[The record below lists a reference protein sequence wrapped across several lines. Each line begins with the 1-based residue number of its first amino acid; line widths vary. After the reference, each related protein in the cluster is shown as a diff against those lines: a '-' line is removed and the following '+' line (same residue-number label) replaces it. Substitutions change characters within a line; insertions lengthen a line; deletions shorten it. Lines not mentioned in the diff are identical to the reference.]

1 MARNNR
7 HQPHEEEESIF
18 ISMTDIMVGL
28 LFIFI
33 LIIMFFAL
41 QAKLDA
47 EKIENYQIEKEDLIL
62 ELGSG
67 GQERVERKELDRYLQ
82 RVAAQR
88 TNILRWIESYLVS
101 QGVES
106 VELDIQNGILRLPE
120 GVLFGSGRYNIE
132 NPSAAADAAK
142 ALAEGLSLVLPCS
155 VMKDG
160 GIPYREHEKCLRS
173 KYNNRRA
180 AFIEAIFLEGHTDNE
195 PITRSLLGAPLL
207 TSNLKLSARR
217 ATNTFEEIIDYV
229 PGLMEFYAPI
239 SSGNKPVLAVSAYGA
254 TRPIASNDRSE
265 GRASNRR
272 IDLRI
277 LMHEPRDVDAHKR
290 ILREAGVP
298 LKEEGL

>member
-47 EKIENYQIEKEDLIL
+47 EKIESIQIQNEELVK
-62 ELGSG
+62 ELGLG
-67 GQERVERKELDRYLQ
+67 GEERVARQKLDRYLEG
-82 RVAAQR
+82 VTAQR
-88 TNILRWIESYLVS
+88 TNILRWLESYIVS
-101 QGVES
+101 QGIES
-106 VELDIQNGILRLPE
+106 VELDIQTGILRLPE
-120 GVLFGSGRYNIE
+120 GVLFGSGMYDIE
-132 NPSAAADAAK
+132 NPSAPADAAK

-155 VMKDG
+155 VMKVG
-160 GIPYREHEKCLRS
+160 GIPFREHEKCLRS

-180 AFIEAIFLEGHTDNE
+180 AFIEAIFLEGHTDNV
-195 PITRSLLGAPLL
+195 PIMRSLLGAPLL

-217 ATNTFEEIIDYV
+217 ATNTFEKIIDYV
-229 PGLMEFYAPI
+229 PRLMEFYAPI

-254 TRPIASNDRSE
+254 TRPIGSNERSA

-277 LMHEPRDVDAHKR
+277 LMHEPRDVDAYMR
-290 ILREAGVP
+290 ILEEAGVP
-298 LKEEGL
+298 LDEEGL